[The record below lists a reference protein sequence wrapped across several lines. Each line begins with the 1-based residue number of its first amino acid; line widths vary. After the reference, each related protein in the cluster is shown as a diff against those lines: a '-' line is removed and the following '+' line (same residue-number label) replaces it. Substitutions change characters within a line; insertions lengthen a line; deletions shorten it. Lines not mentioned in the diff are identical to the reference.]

1 APRTRRLAAAQQR
14 TSPPPGRR
22 EGQVMEI
29 RIGVQHSPRE
39 IVLESEEKSDALIER
54 LSGAIADGSPVTLV
68 DDKGRTV
75 LVPGAKVAYVEVSTE
90 EPRRVGFLG

>member
-1 APRTRRLAAAQQR
+1 
-14 TSPPPGRR
+14 
-22 EGQVMEI
+22 MEI
-29 RIGVQHSPRE
+29 RIGIQHSPRE
-39 IVLESEEKSDALIER
+39 IVIESEEKSDAVIER